1 MKGKTIKPL
10 DDREYLDLAV
20 GKDFLNRTQRALNT
34 KKKLYKLNPFKIK
47 KFWSSKGSLRG

>member
-20 GKDFLNRTQRALNT
+20 GKDFLNRTQKALNT
-34 KKKLYKLNPFKIK
+34 KKKLYKLNHFKIK
-47 KFWSSKGSLRG
+47 KFW